1 LIFRKAHKGPLN
13 HRGKEKEKEK
23 KKKPFQ
29 NLSGSE
35 RAAKQNKTKQNKTKQ
50 KVSVSPAL
58 LLSYSPTFPA
68 P

>member
-1 LIFRKAHKGPLN
+1 V
-13 HRGKEKEKEK
+13 EKKK